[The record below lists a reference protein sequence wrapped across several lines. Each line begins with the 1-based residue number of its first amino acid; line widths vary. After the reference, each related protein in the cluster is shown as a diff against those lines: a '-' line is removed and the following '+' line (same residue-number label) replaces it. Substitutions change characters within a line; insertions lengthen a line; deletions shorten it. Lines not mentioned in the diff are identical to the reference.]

1 MKIKNSLMGTMMFV
15 CMFSVTLAPALST
28 ATTPTA
34 ITAEAKATLL
44 IKLLDQLRILQAE
57 LAALR

>member
-1 MKIKNSLMGTMMFV
+1 MGTMMFV